1 MNLSYFTSITDE
13 YLNSLYLVFIVNLK
27 RFFCTTVKLLLIL
40 TPFHLHSTEATK
52 TLPFHLDAS
61 KRISDEELAVK
72 KEGSF
77 ITGVPGYAVDP
88 ITGTWLG
95 GSLYYTENGKK
106 KDPLFEYAP
115 YKYKIST
122 DVYQSL
128 KSAKYYT
135 LGIDLPYIN
144 NTPFRLNT
152 FMILESNPNAMYFGI
167 GESSMNG
174 LSYNDR
180 NDSSNQK
187 IYNAN
192 YEERQRNLSYRRKS
206 NRTNEPPYVTD
217 TKYNEYETSNNLFSI
232 NVDRT
237 FLGKYRFLT
246 GVDLSKI
253 IVNTYDGKWFKSK
266 DPYFSDT
273 PFPIVNSEISTP
285 QSKTKLTEDYDAGK
299 INGYHG
305 GYVNYAKVGI
315 AYDTRDFEVSPRKG
329 IFAEAILSSVSK
341 YTGSTYTFYREFF
354 QIKVFQIIFPKTFE
368 ELVIAGRIAG
378 TRVTGNVPFT
388 EFRYMYS
395 MDGPIIGLGGMQ
407 TLRGFKQDR
416 FVGNIM
422 GFGNLELRY
431 RIIGFTL
438 GEENFTISIVPS
450 IDVGR
455 VWDKTKDVSFKD
467 YMYSKTLG
475 LRIIWNQSTVI
486 SMDYGRSREDSQFFL
501 DIGQT
506 F

>member
-1 MNLSYFTSITDE
+1 MIISAIWIGISLMLGIFSSLLATETS
-13 YLNSLYLVFIVNLK
+13 K
-27 RFFCTTVKLLLIL
+27 
-40 TPFHLHSTEATK
+40 A
-52 TLPFHLDAS
+52 LPFYLDPS

-95 GSLYYTENGKK
+95 GSFYYTENGKK
-106 KDPLFEYAP
+106 TDPLFEYAP

-135 LGIDLPYIN
+135 LGIDLPFIY

-152 FMILESNPNAMYFGI
+152 FMVLETNPNAMYFGI

-180 NDSSNQK
+180 NDVSNQRVQ
-187 IYNAN
+187 NAN
-192 YEERQRNLSYRRKS
+192 YEDRKQNLSYRRKS
-206 NRTNEPPYVTD
+206 NNANEPPIVTD
-217 TKYNEYETSNNLFSI
+217 TKYNEYETSGNLFSF

-237 FLGKYRFLT
+237 FLGKFRFLT
-246 GVDLSKI
+246 GADVYKI
-253 IVNTYDGKWFKSK
+253 TVRTYDGKWFRSK

-273 PFPIVNSEISTP
+273 PFPLLNSEISTP
-285 QSKTKLTEDYDAGK
+285 QSKTKLTEDNESGK
-299 INGYHG
+299 INGYGG
-305 GYVNYAKVGI
+305 GYINYVKIGL
-315 AYDTRDFEVSPRKG
+315 AYDTRDFEISPRKG
-329 IFAEAILSSVSK
+329 IFAEAILTSVSK
-341 YTGSTYTFYREFF
+341 YTGSAYTFHREFF
-354 QIKVFQIIFPKTFE
+354 QIKVFQILFPKVFE
-368 ELVIAGRIAG
+368 ELVLAGRIAG
-378 TRVTGNVPFT
+378 TRVSGTVPFT

-395 MDGPIIGLGGMQ
+395 MDGPIMGLGGMQ

-416 FVGNIM
+416 FVGNLM
-422 GFGNLELRY
+422 GFANVELRY
-431 RIIGFTL
+431 RIIGFTI
-438 GEENFTISIVPS
+438 GEENFTISIVPAL
-450 IDVGR
+450 DVGR
-455 VWDKTKDVSFKD
+455 VWDKTKNVSYRD
-467 YMYSKTLG
+467 YLYSQTLG